1 MADPSAAQ
9 ISEVCGSAPSWIC
22 RKVFI
27 ATGSDTWAHVIDWV
41 VAKPLTIALIIMVA
55 FVVNRILRS
64 AVTRSVTRVTSQSAE
79 SSSSADFGGAPSLL
93 SPRMRTERREAR
105 AHTLGTVLHSATSIV
120 VWTIAVFAIFGA
132 LNINLGPLIAGA
144 GIVGI
149 ALGFG
154 AQSLVKDVMSGIFM
168 LAEDQYGVG
177 DEVDLGDAV
186 GIIEKVSVRST
197 RLRDVYGVVWYV
209 PNGQIQRVANKSQE
223 WARALL
229 DLTVSYDTDVVI
241 AEQVILATAT
251 AVTEKPEW
259 RDQVLDAPKVWGIE
273 RFGPQ
278 GIVIR
283 LVIKTRPDKQFNL
296 MRELRGE
303 LKGALEVAGVPLAF
317 EQALRV
323 QWDPGLAPP
332 IVE

>member
-1 MADPSAAQ
+1 M
-9 ISEVCGSAPSWIC
+9 
-22 RKVFI
+22 
-27 ATGSDTWAHVIDWV
+27 
-41 VAKPLTIALIIMVA
+41 
-55 FVVNRILRS
+55 
-64 AVTRSVTRVTSQSAE
+64 
-79 SSSSADFGGAPSLL
+79 
-93 SPRMRTERREAR
+93 
-105 AHTLGTVLHSATSIV
+105 
-120 VWTIAVFAIFGA
+120 
-132 LNINLGPLIAGA
+132 
-144 GIVGI
+144 
-149 ALGFG
+149 
-154 AQSLVKDVMSGIFM
+154 
-168 LAEDQYGVG
+168 
-177 DEVDLGDAV
+177 
-186 GIIEKVSVRST
+186 
-197 RLRDVYGVVWYV
+197 
-209 PNGQIQRVANKSQE
+209 
-223 WARALL
+223 L

-303 LKGALEVAGVPLAF
+303 LKGALEAAGVPLAF

-323 QWDPGLAPP
+323 HWDPGLASP